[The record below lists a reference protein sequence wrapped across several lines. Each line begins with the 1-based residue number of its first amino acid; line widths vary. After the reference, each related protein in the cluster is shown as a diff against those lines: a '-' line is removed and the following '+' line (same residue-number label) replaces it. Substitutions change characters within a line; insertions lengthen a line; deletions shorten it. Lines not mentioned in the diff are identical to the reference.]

1 MDKLEKGNTVT
12 RSINYG
18 DESTVLTIHETDTSI
33 SIYVGDKNLID
44 AKLLKT
50 VNGELYEVGY
60 LSKIG
65 VCEDSLIKVLLSYI
79 HSNYAVEALRFSDMT
94 WVYGDIHLTAFK
106 YLTMSKTWYED
117 NFGSV
122 DEQSKLFYKLLD
134 SKLLEKKQKTSWEQ
148 LGAYIPVDK
157 LSLPVEEVRDLYM
170 KAATW
175 QDFFRPIV
183 ETLGERAFLLFSP
196 WFHGFVTAY
205 LGVSYISLEY
215 ILPVK
220 DYGVVY
226 AVKEDNPKS
235 TEAWG

>member
-1 MDKLEKGNTVT
+1 MDKILCEKGDTVT
-12 RSINYG
+12 VHLLNYG
-18 DESTVLTIHETDTSI
+18 DESTVMKIHETNMSI

-50 VNGELYEVGY
+50 VNGDLYEVGY
-60 LSKIG
+60 LSKIC

-79 HSNYAVEALRFSDMT
+79 HSNYPVDALRFSDMT
-94 WVYGDIHLTAFK
+94 WVYGDIHLAAFK
-106 YLTMSKTWYED
+106 YLTVSKRWYED
-117 NFGSV
+117 NFGGV
-122 DEQSKLFYKLLD
+122 EDEQINLFYKLLD

-157 LSLPVEEVRDLYM
+157 LSLPVEEVRELYM
-170 KAATW
+170 NAATW

-183 ETLGERAFLLFSP
+183 ETLGEKVYLIFSP

-215 ILPVK
+215 ILQVK
-220 DYGVVY
+220 DYGVAYV
-226 AVKEDNPKS
+226 VR
-235 TEAWG
+235 